1 MNKWKK
7 FLVFTAI
14 MTILK
19 SAIGQ
24 SSSMML
30 KLVIYFVR
38 PDLANDMHM
47 VVTERVKSAS
57 NFAEAFPFRADPERR
72 SLALPVES
80 MRIPENPTTYD
91 K

>member
-14 MTILK
+14 MKVLK

-47 VVTERVKSAS
+47 VVTERVKSA
-57 NFAEAFPFRADPERR
+57 FK
-72 SLALPVES
+72 LC
-80 MRIPENPTTYD
+80 
-91 K
+91 

>member
-30 KLVIYFVR
+30 KLVIYFLR

-47 VVTERVKSAS
+47 VVTERVKSA
-57 NFAEAFPFRADPERR
+57 FK
-72 SLALPVES
+72 LC
-80 MRIPENPTTYD
+80 
-91 K
+91 